1 MGAKSASIGRI
12 AVEFLQRLEL
22 AAHAFVAL
30 GGVRLVVVAQQVKR
44 LGATRRLAV
53 IDFIDRRARRELLEL
68 LTDAD
73 AAARLVVRG
82 VGERARLLE
91 LGVACV
97 LGNNHG
103 RHEEKRSGD
112 EALHSQ
118 WGVLFGVCSG
128 FFRDLF
134 GILSGILLWG
144 FFRSPIEE
152 SVF

>member
-112 EALHSQ
+112 EALHFPMVM
-118 WGVLFGVCSG
+118 GRFVLCSG
-128 FFRDLF
+128 FAK
-134 GILSGILLWG
+134 
-144 FFRSPIEE
+144 
-152 SVF
+152 